1 MLLWKKLLYPE
12 CLFAVDLFLQMFIG
26 WYTFLLISGL
36 SKDLN
41 LVSFASI
48 LGSVAQYM
56 ESLLCKFQCDR
67 PFFDGSN
74 STVHEV
80 SLWVKLFSKNFSPHT
95 FLARGLTMIT
105 KVVPLERG
113 SSIAHRWWLT
123 STITP
128 NVGNLSASFLLV
140 EDCVLAIPWL

>member
-1 MLLWKKLLYPE
+1 MLFLERSLLLLFYPSLRGLYLFLESVHLQLHFFLKKCLWKKLLYPE

-36 SKDLN
+36 SKGLN

-67 PFFDGSN
+67 PYFDGSN

-80 SLWVKLFSKNFSPHT
+80 SL
-95 FLARGLTMIT
+95 
-105 KVVPLERG
+105 
-113 SSIAHRWWLT
+113 
-123 STITP
+123 
-128 NVGNLSASFLLV
+128 
-140 EDCVLAIPWL
+140 